1 MARPALDTN
10 RATAPWSWALAG
22 AALGLLAALLLFAP
36 ARWLV
41 ALVAWGS
48 QGHLALEDAR
58 GTVWSGSAQWVL
70 AGGRGSRDAAAL
82 PSRLAWTLRPGLRGL
97 ALSLNAPCCTPRPV
111 TMQLQPAWQGLAV
124 SVADVADSHWPAQLL
139 AGLGTP
145 WNTLQL
151 EGRLQLSTRGLHLR
165 WTPGQLQLQGSAQ
178 LLALDMASRLTTL
191 RPMGSYRLTLEG
203 GTPAATLRLETLAGG
218 LRLAGTGEWQP
229 SHLRFSGEATT
240 APEHAAVLANLLNL
254 LGRREGARSIIT
266 LG

>member
-1 MARPALDTN
+1 MTRPPPAPARPA
-10 RATAPWSWALAG
+10 APWSWALAG
-22 AALGLLAALLLFAP
+22 AVCGVGLALLLFAP
-36 ARWLV
+36 ARWLA

-48 QGHLALEDAR
+48 QGHVALEDPR

-70 AGGRGSRDAAAL
+70 AGGSGSRDAVAL

-97 ALSLNAPCCTPRPV
+97 GLSLHAACCTPQPV
-111 TMQLQPAWQGLAV
+111 TMRLQPSAQGLMV
-124 SVADVADSHWPAQLL
+124 TVADVAGSHWPAPLL

-151 EGRLQLSTRGLHLR
+151 EGRLQLSTQG
-165 WTPGQLQLQGSAQ
+165 LQLLWSREGLRVQGRAE

-203 GTPAATLRLETLAGG
+203 GIPAATLRLDTLEGG
-218 LRLAGTGEWQP
+218 LRLAGRGEWQP
-229 SHLRFSGEATT
+229 SRLRFTGEAST

-254 LGRREGARSIIT
+254 LGRRDGARSIIT